1 MRALSRPA
9 RSAGFLRHVRA
20 LCGHAGPLDVAPPG
34 GIGEG
39 TFCGC
44 GFMPRRRRHTKLGR
58 VGKGG
63 GGGWKRG
70 MGLK

>member
-1 MRALSRPA
+1 MKALLRPA
-9 RSAGFLRHVRA
+9 RSAGFLRHLRA

-39 TFCGC
+39 TFCRC
-44 GFMPRRRRHTKLGR
+44 GFMPRRRGHTNWG
-58 VGKGG
+58 GGG
-63 GGGWKRG
+63 GGGWKSG